1 MLEKG
6 EWSLYQR
13 DASTRGEQTG
23 NARLWLRCV
32 STWGRRGI
40 TAHVINKLTNRLVI
54 NQDPAVITWTMLFFC
69 NGLEIKNAPRQQE
82 QWFRRIS
89 SLYRS
94 IVKIYTIIKNGK
106 VEIKKWTSWLCFC
119 FLFSQCSCCTL
130 VLPFT
135 VCQCFHCSIVAAA
148 HSIGLGFDGG
158 LFNHHSGSWSTWRF
172 AVCYTRYMSNMRHPL
187 KLQNQWQESFSK
199 VWRGSR

>member
-1 MLEKG
+1 MVGLP
-6 EWSLYQR
+6 
-13 DASTRGEQTG
+13 
-23 NARLWLRCV
+23 ARRINTLRRNRKCQPV
-32 STWGRRGI
+32 TQMCEHVRKERHRMH
-40 TAHVINKLTNRLVI
+40 TNHVINKLTHRLVI

-158 LFNHHSGSWSTWRF
+158 LFNHHSGS
-172 AVCYTRYMSNMRHPL
+172 
-187 KLQNQWQESFSK
+187 
-199 VWRGSR
+199 